1 MQTQAVQKQK
11 RKFLV
16 QGHRT
21 VFFMLLPITVFLLLF
36 FLYPVLY
43 ELYVSFFDFSLGS
56 EMEFTG
62 LGNYAKMLRDEQFLG
77 SLVTTLIFIVSAVGA
92 ELLLGFFIANLL
104 NRQSR
109 LVNGVRTMI
118 LIPTIF
124 TPLVAGLVWKALYHP
139 DMGTITYYL
148 RQLGLDIG
156 RGLTVERNTALLS
169 IVIVDIWQWTPL
181 LVLIIL
187 AGLKSLPVEPYE
199 AGIVDG
205 ASKWHLFR
213 FITLPLMRPTLV
225 VALLIRTLDAMKIF
239 DTIWAITGG
248 GPGTATTV
256 ANLRIYEVGVQ
267 QLNVGYAS
275 SLSNVLL
282 VIGVVVGI
290 LFVNTLYSGRRGGLR

>member
-1 MQTQAVQKQK
+1 
-11 RKFLV
+11 
-16 QGHRT
+16 
-21 VFFMLLPITVFLLLF
+21 MLLPITVFLLVF

-56 EMEFTG
+56 EMEFIG
-62 LGNYAKMLRDEQFLG
+62 FGNYGKMGRDDQFLG
-77 SLVTTLIFIVSAVGA
+77 SLVTTLIFITTAVAA
-92 ELLLGFFIANLL
+92 ELVLGFFIANLL
-104 NRQSR
+104 NRQTR
-109 LVNGVRTMI
+109 MVNAVRTMI

-139 DMGTITYYL
+139 DMGAITYYL
-148 RQLGLDIG
+148 RQIGIDIG

-181 LVLIIL
+181 MVLIIL
-187 AGLKSLPVEPYE
+187 AGLKSLPLEPYE

-205 ASKWHLFR
+205 AGKWHLFR
-213 FITLPLMRPTLV
+213 YITLPLMRPTLV

-267 QLNVGYAS
+267 QLQIGYAS

-282 VIGVVVGI
+282 IIGIIVGI
-290 LFVNTLYSGRRGGLR
+290 LFVNTLYSSRRGGVR

>member
-1 MQTQAVQKQK
+1 MNEKGEI
-11 RKFLV
+11 R
-16 QGHRT
+16 GRRT
-21 VFFMLLPITVFLLLF
+21 VFFMLLPITVFLLVF

-56 EMEFTG
+56 EMEFIG
-62 LGNYAKMLRDEQFLG
+62 FGNYGKMGRDDQFLG
-77 SLVTTLIFIVSAVGA
+77 SLVTTLIFITTAVAA
-92 ELLLGFFIANLL
+92 ELVLGFFIANLL
-104 NRQSR
+104 NRQTR
-109 LVNGVRTMI
+109 MVNAVRTMI

-139 DMGTITYYL
+139 DMGAITYYL
-148 RQLGLDIG
+148 RQIGIDIG

-181 LVLIIL
+181 MVLIIL
-187 AGLKSLPVEPYE
+187 AGLKSLPLEPYE

-205 ASKWHLFR
+205 AGKWHLFR
-213 FITLPLMRPTLV
+213 YITLPLMRPTLV

-267 QLNVGYAS
+267 QLQIGYAS

-282 VIGVVVGI
+282 IIGIIVGI
-290 LFVNTLYSGRRGGLR
+290 LFVNTLYSSRRGGVR